1 MKKYDV
7 LGCEMVRLDDVCYAV
22 RKTKKAIEAAY
33 GHRSADEKEG
43 MRKACESI
51 ISCIFAEEIYQ
62 AKSQDEINAILEV
75 RGDFIVMKSEEGKR
89 MYFSLW
95 KEKEAVITDDVRES
109 MHFLYEGMA
118 QHIAERLGDG
128 WIVLD
133 TCPAAYED
141 VRRLLA
147 AIFREEDEDEE

>member
-1 MKKYDV
+1 MNEKTED
-7 LGCEMVRLDDVCYAV
+7 RRT

-95 KEKEAVITDDVRES
+95 KEKEAVAPGSRYPSFMVTVTS
-109 MHFLYEGMA
+109 
-118 QHIAERLGDG
+118 
-128 WIVLD
+128 LD
-133 TCPAAYED
+133 PSSVICGVVYM
-141 VRRLLA
+141 
-147 AIFREEDEDEE
+147 